1 MFGKDKSVKEEAPV
15 EEAPQPPTAE
25 ELAISNIADGTPEAS
40 EAKALVLTGQLTQA
54 EYLLEQLLEKN
65 PANCDAWHAI
75 GHAQRLQG
83 KLPEAMES
91 YSQAIEVAYRYH
103 SIIHFE
109 HSAACLQ
116 RASLLFSMGE
126 EEKAK
131 ADIEQAIFQDHSN
144 QPALTLQ
151 QNGWQ
156 RGMELPEYENNLMT
170 AVACETEIRRK
181 PCSFDELLPYQQAHD
196 KAIYYWRHGHNE
208 HAIGLMSEMLKQ
220 NKDYP
225 MAWHHRALMFL
236 ELQDPRQAQADLE
249 KAIEA
254 GEKWHKNYH
263 HDAALHHFH
272 RGQLQQQMGDHDM
285 ATMDFNKAIDIDK
298 TLALAHIA
306 LAHIH
311 HGNGQFPD
319 AINDLNNALAVDPRP
334 EWQELLTQWTQA
346 MAG

>member
-1 MFGKDKSVKEEAPV
+1 MFGKDKLV
-15 EEAPQPPTAE
+15 EETPQAVEPEVSTAE
-25 ELAISNIADGTPEAS
+25 DLSLSNIADGTPEAS
-40 EAKALVLTGQLTQA
+40 EAKALVLTGQFTQA

-65 PANCDAWHAI
+65 PANCDAWHAL
-75 GHAQRLQG
+75 GHARRLQN
-83 KLPEAMES
+83 KLPEALEA
-91 YSQAIEVAYRYH
+91 YSHAIEVAYRYH

-116 RASLLFSMGE
+116 RALLLFAMGE
-126 EEKAK
+126 AEKAK
-131 ADIEQAIFQDHSN
+131 ADIEMAIFQDHNN

-156 RGMELPEYENNLMT
+156 RGMELAEYESNLMT

-181 PCSFDELLPYQQAHD
+181 PCDLEELLPYQQAHD
-196 KAIYYWRHGHNE
+196 TAIYYWRHGHNE

-220 NKDYP
+220 NKDYS

-236 ELQDPRQAQADLE
+236 ELQDTRQAQADLE
-249 KAIEA
+249 KSIEA
-254 GEKWHKNYH
+254 GQNWHKSYH

-285 ATMDFNKAIDIDK
+285 AMMDFNKAIDIDK
-298 TLALAHIA
+298 GLALAHVA

-311 HGNGQFPD
+311 RSNGQIPD
-319 AINDLNNALAVDPRP
+319 AITDLNNALAVDPRP
-334 EWQELLTQWTQA
+334 EWQELLTRWTQA
-346 MAG
+346 MVG